1 MKCSNY
7 PNIFPKLLG
16 WHVYCCLD
24 IQFLLVALQ
33 PRELTL
39 RTVADSGSIQQQFTS
54 GSQDLG
60 GHKGKNRQKPGF
72 SSTVPKIFKSLPTT
86 QLRALT
92 SVVSA
97 CEHAACAVLFPQFWL
112 VILSLCNCKLL
123 CSYFDKAK
131 DKDNPFL
138 D

>member
-1 MKCSNY
+1 MKCNNY

-16 WHVYCCLD
+16 WHFYCCLD

-39 RTVADSGSIQQQFTS
+39 RTVADSGSSSSSRLVPRILVLTREKTS
-54 GSQDLG
+54 KSQASAALFP
-60 GHKGKNRQKPGF
+60 KY
-72 SSTVPKIFKSLPTT
+72 SSLCPPHSTELSP
-86 QLRALT
+86 

-112 VILSLCNCKLL
+112 VILLPCNCKLL
-123 CSYFDKAK
+123 CSYFDIAK
-131 DKDNPFL
+131 DKNNPFL